1 MGDIPDGTVKNGVEQ
16 NGIPETLVLVPGDK
30 DAKKE
35 GR

>member
-1 MGDIPDGTVKNGVEQ
+1 MGDIPDETVKNGIEQ
-16 NGIPETLVLVPGDK
+16 NCIPETSVLVPGDK